1 MEATSVPNDMRVEP
15 FHARPLTNP
24 GRLRLNRWEGIMNRY
39 RRSAT
44 WLGAILGTACALS
57 LFALAAHAS
66 ERRGGLTE
74 EFHQTY
80 ALTPDGRIE
89 LDNING
95 AVHIS
100 SWDRNEVK
108 VDAVKYA
115 DTKDRLDEAK
125 IEIDSERDY
134 LSIRTKYP
142 DHDHT
147 WNWGSYNNPASV
159 EYTLT
164 VPRTA
169 RLDEIKLINGSL
181 DVKGVSGEVRA
192 SCING
197 RLEARDLAGRAK
209 LSTING
215 HLDARFA
222 QLAGHEVELSS
233 VNGAVEL
240 TIPSDSKAEVEAST
254 VSGGIEND
262 FGLRVNH
269 HSFVGHDLR
278 GELGGGGTHIRLQ
291 DVNGR
296 IEIRHAN
303 DGRTLSPVKDL
314 GSHDRDDD
322 SKI

>member
-1 MEATSVPNDMRVEP
+1 
-15 FHARPLTNP
+15 
-24 GRLRLNRWEGIMNRY
+24 MNR
-39 RRSAT
+39 RQKQLQARSAFVLT
-44 WLGAILGTACALS
+44 FCAMLIS
-57 LFALAAHAS
+57 IPAHAS
-66 ERRGGLTE
+66 DRRDFTE

-80 ALTPDGRIE
+80 TLTPDGRVE

-115 DTKDRLDEAK
+115 GTKERLDEVR
-125 IEIDSERDY
+125 IEVDSGKDY
-134 LSIRTKYP
+134 LSIRTHYP

-147 WNWGSYNNPASV
+147 FNWGSHNNPAGV

-164 VPRTA
+164 VPRGA

-181 DVKGVSGEVRA
+181 DVTGVTGEVRA

-197 RLEARDLAGRAK
+197 RLEAHNLSGRAE

-215 HLDARFA
+215 HLDAKFD
-222 QLAGHEVELSS
+222 QLPGSSVELKS
-233 VNGAVEL
+233 VNGSVEL
-240 TIPSDSKAEVEAST
+240 TIPSDSKAEIEAST

-262 FGLRVNH
+262 FGLHVNH
-269 HSFVGHDLR
+269 HRYVGHDLR
-278 GELGGGGTHIRLQ
+278 GELGNGGARIRLEN
-291 DVNGR
+291 VNGR
-296 IEIRHAN
+296 IEIRHAS
-303 DGRTLSPVKDL
+303 DGRALSPAKDL
-314 GSHDRDDD
+314 SHHDDDDD